1 MGVENATD
9 ECSPCC
15 GKVHIGY
22 STIFRTSLPE
32 DEALFLEAIDRGGNR
47 TAGEHDV
54 ASNGIHRERSL
65 MQKNFQDGKV
75 RDAEPGRAD
84 TAGVELSQSS
94 ASLHENEPEM
104 DAGSVDWAGIRI
116 AHGVSL
122 YQDIFGAREKRF
134 SLDGTLARKNH
145 AKAEA
150 TRSLRPRKLLN
161 RRCASV

>member
-22 STIFRTSLPE
+22 SAIFRTSLPE

-94 ASLHENEPEM
+94 ASL
-104 DAGSVDWAGIRI
+104 
-116 AHGVSL
+116 
-122 YQDIFGAREKRF
+122 
-134 SLDGTLARKNH
+134 
-145 AKAEA
+145 
-150 TRSLRPRKLLN
+150 
-161 RRCASV
+161 